1 MHSMGETIT
10 SGKLL
15 CNKELS
21 SVLCDDLDG
30 WDGREKQE
38 GGDICIHM
46 ADPHCCTAEAKTTL

>member
-30 WDGREKQE
+30 WDGAGRRKVQE
-38 GGDICIHM
+38 GGIYAYIH
-46 ADPHCCTAEAKTTL
+46 TYI